1 LAHRGSREVSALKL
15 AESSQRCTA
24 MIGVSGSGHK
34 FPPYIV
40 YKGADTAGGLIN
52 RHLRQV
58 EAAARHNP
66 NLEEWLGYPTSNL
79 YAVQAKAWMS
89 SNLVVDWVEK
99 VIRPW
104 TESKDGPCMIILDEF
119 TGHMTC
125 EVRDAIVDCG
135 AFVEYVPG
143 GYTWRLQVMDVGVN
157 KPFKDYIRDEF
168 DRWFFGRAIN
178 AKPQR
183 EDVARWIK
191 KAFESIKDS
200 TIKKT
205 WNKVGIPCPPDDDD
219 NNNDNED
226 EDEENNEDGAGV
238 DFLNYTV
245 LGVDE
250 YSAEELE
257 AEEMY
262 SDIND

>member
-1 LAHRGSREVSALKL
+1 
-15 AESSQRCTA
+15 

-52 RHLRQV
+52 RQLRQV
-58 EAAARHNP
+58 EAAGRNNP
-66 NLEEWLGYPTSNL
+66 ALEEWLGYPTSNL

-89 SNLVVDWVEK
+89 SNLVVDWVSK

-119 TGHMTC
+119 TGHMTAD
-125 EVRDAIVDCG
+125 VRDAIVDCG

-157 KPFKDYIRDEF
+157 KPFKDYIRDEY
-168 DRWFFGRAIN
+168 DRWFFGQPMN

-183 EDVARWIK
+183 EDVAKWIK
-191 KAFESIKDS
+191 TAFESIKDS

-205 WNKVGIPCPPDDDD
+205 WNKVGVPCPIDDA
-219 NNNDNED
+219 NNDDEED
-226 EDEENNEDGAGV
+226 ENEEDGAGI

-245 LGVDE
+245 LGVEE